1 MLAFGYF
8 SSLVEAAG
16 ETGKVIKGR
25 KPRIFWKDLH
35 LFFFNNTT
43 QNYEVI
49 KQKGTCVFK
58 FPSVSSNIC
67 NSIPDGQK
75 GAPLYL
81 RIFLSG

>member
-35 LFFFNNTT
+35 FLFLIT
-43 QNYEVI
+43 QN
-49 KQKGTCVFK
+49 
-58 FPSVSSNIC
+58 
-67 NSIPDGQK
+67 
-75 GAPLYL
+75 
-81 RIFLSG
+81 RITK